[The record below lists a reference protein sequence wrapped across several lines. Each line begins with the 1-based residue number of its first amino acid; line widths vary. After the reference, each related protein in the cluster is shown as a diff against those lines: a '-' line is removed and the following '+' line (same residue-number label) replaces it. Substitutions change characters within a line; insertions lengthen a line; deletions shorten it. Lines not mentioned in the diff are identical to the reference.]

1 MPLRG
6 LRPGKSEKDLKRR
19 STLDPAS
26 LLKRSDPA
34 SHTHSA
40 ENLPSSDRG
49 IKSSDGIRPALQPR
63 PSLPEGEVHRPISPP
78 VQDHNPM
85 TRRFSMLRSRH
96 ASDPQLRQKAK
107 DHKAA
112 AQATDVPP
120 VPPVPPLPAAPAIIT
135 TAPTLDMNPD
145 PPPKKKTKFP
155 TFKSRLSTFDVIP
168 GASPRR
174 SLERKRSAE
183 FARGEQQQQ
192 QHPRPSREDPR
203 RLSTSRARDAPA
215 TNGDDAHAG
224 KGTGSA
230 GRLSDS
236 SRSDGSYGDHGP
248 FGFGKRPQLTSTSSI
263 FRLPRRNKDHNR
275 KSLFP
280 LPVKIPAP
288 PEFPDTAP
296 ATPRASTSGASYP
309 SPHHSPNGT
318 YSPPLTAV
326 HRSNTDGSAHPGQS
340 PSHSALASVVNASEQ
355 TLNRNDSTTSARSA
369 RSSPSLAPPARLN
382 RRGRSSTM
390 GSLGAKSDED
400 DSPTPPLGQTGRSS
414 TSTTGRTSFSNLFSL
429 GKLRHNTEPHS
440 PRHGSPGHHGPS
452 GRGSYSTSLN
462 ISRETLEIPP
472 REEGEAPGRYL
483 ERLEQ
488 RIDRSLIAAIMAQSG
503 DEFSSAVLRSYMRR
517 FMFFGDPVDMALRK
531 LLMEVTLPKETQQ
544 IDRVLQGFAD
554 RYHECNPGIF
564 VSPEEAYFISFSIVL
579 LNSDF
584 FNPNNKR
591 KMQKPDYIKNCNGSN
606 ASEVNEDVLAT
617 IYDNIVY
624 TQFIHIDDDV
634 DLRSTATRRNKK
646 NLIKHAVQDP
656 VKKAQKEPID
666 PYTLIFENKLD
677 VLRPPIKDVMQFED
691 PYSYRGTSQTL
702 DLKMLHRTFARYGVI
717 QIMSARSRPDAFMSP
732 TTIEN
737 PDGAQAGVVEMPV
750 TKVGILW
757 RKDTKRR
764 AARSPWQEW
773 GAILTRSGLSFFK
786 NAAWVKSLI
795 HQHDI
800 HEQKSQGGAPV
811 IFKPPVPEFKADYAI
826 PMDQCVAALDNS
838 YKKHKYA
845 FAIFAKGGAEEVFL
859 ADNEADMNDWLAKLN
874 YTAAFETAGIRPRVL
889 TGSNYEGQRA
899 RAIRSSHSSMGL
911 QTPTGDVTITSGKI
925 DNQLAQ
931 EITKARRVNIQRK
944 VEETEDKLGAAVKQ
958 LDNRL
963 RDARHLQ
970 VMAPIQPRTR
980 EHVMHAAGRMAAK
993 LKWIRIEIC
1002 RMKAHRDILIMD
1014 LDEEKRAAGEPA
1026 PQEVVSAAP
1035 NSSGS
1040 SPTIQGSKPIQTGLK
1055 RLGSRASASTTRP
1068 MSPSNL
1074 RPGTAESEQNDDDVF
1089 TTPPETSQN
1098 SPGIPQNGWGIPAIN
1113 LDVPSADQTNGLE
1126 HRPSVSTIGDGERS
1140 ELSSETGSRH
1150 RRPSTSEAD
1159 KHGLDGARPSTP
1171 NPNAETPQRPTAT
1184 GTPESRNK
1192 VRRSLHRTLRDTH
1205 SSSNTPGHR
1214 RSGKGKDSSS
1224 TMSDDTSATSPTSP
1238 EVLPR
1243 SHHSFTVHGKKASVV
1258 TFGAEWQNLS
1268 AEERLKLRKATLE
1281 DGTMSGGGSGRAVGP
1296 EGRSGSSGT
1305 GFRQRAASTD
1315 SAADTIR
1322 DQLVRERSLS
1332 ETVAESNA
1340 PVGVAL
1346 KPLPSDIKW
1355 NEEAASKGMTDSG
1368 MGGSEGVGEEDG
1380 LSPTATADSAKE
1392 RKRREMEWER
1402 AIEASGDEDEDEDCG
1417 RPGCHEPKPEQ
1428 NQQQSPTPQVVL
1440 AGEA

>member
-6 LRPGKSEKDLKRR
+6 LRLGKSEKDLKRR

-26 LLKRSDPA
+26 LFKRSDPT
-34 SHTHSA
+34 SRIHSA
-40 ENLPSSDRG
+40 ENLPLSDRG

-63 PSLPEGEVHRPISPP
+63 PSLSEEGEVQRPISPP
-78 VQDHNPM
+78 VQEHNPM

-120 VPPVPPLPAAPAIIT
+120 VPPVPPLPAGMQAPPAIIT
-135 TAPTLDMNPD
+135 TAPTVDMNPD

-183 FARGEQQQQ
+183 FARGEQHQS
-192 QHPRPSREDPR
+192 RPSHDDPR
-203 RLSTSRARDAPA
+203 RLSTPRARDAPA
-215 TNGDDAHAG
+215 TNGDDTHAG

-263 FRLPRRNKDHNR
+263 FRLPRRNKDQNR

-296 ATPRASTSGASYP
+296 ATPRASTSGASYR
-309 SPHHSPNGT
+309 SLHHSPNGT

-390 GSLGAKSDED
+390 GSLGGKSDGD
-400 DSPTPPLGQTGRSS
+400 DSPTPPLGQTERSS

-452 GRGSYSTSLN
+452 GRGSHSTPGH
-462 ISRETLEIPP
+462 PP

-503 DEFSSAVLRSYMRR
+503 DEFSSAVLRSYMRK
-517 FMFFGDPVDMALRK
+517 FMFFGDPIDMALRK

-591 KMQKPDYIKNCNGSN
+591 KMQKIDYIKNCNGSN

-617 IYDNIVY
+617 LYDNIVY
-624 TQFIHIDDDV
+624 TQFIHIDDEV
-634 DLRSTATRRNKK
+634 DLRSLATRRNKK

-666 PYTLIFENKLD
+666 PYTLIFDNKLD

-691 PYSYRGTSQTL
+691 PYSYRGTAQTL

-773 GAILTRSGLSFFK
+773 GAVLTRSGLSFFK
-786 NAAWVKSLI
+786 NAAWAKSLI
-795 HQHDI
+795 HQHEA

-838 YKKHKYA
+838 YKKHKHA
-845 FAIFAKGGAEEVFL
+845 FAIFAKGGAEEVYL
-859 ADNEADMNDWLAKLN
+859 ADNEAEMNDWLAKLN

-899 RAIRSSHSSMGL
+899 RAIRSSHSTIGL

-925 DNQLAQ
+925 DSQFAQ
-931 EITKARRVNIQRK
+931 EIAKARRVNILRK
-944 VEETEDKLGAAVKQ
+944 VEEKEDKLGAAVKQ

-980 EHVMHAAGRMAAK
+980 EHVMHAASKMSAK

-1026 PQEVVSAAP
+1026 PQEVVPAAP

-1040 SPTIQGSKPIQTGLK
+1040 SPTIQGPKPIQTGLN

-1068 MSPSNL
+1068 ISPSNL
-1074 RPGTAESEQNDDDVF
+1074 RPGTAESEQNDDVF
-1089 TTPPETSQN
+1089 ITPPETSQN
-1098 SPGIPQNGWGIPAIN
+1098 SPGFPQNGWGIPAIN
-1113 LDVPSADQTNGLE
+1113 QTNGLE
-1126 HRPSVSTIGDGERS
+1126 HRPSVSTIDDERS
-1140 ELSSETGSRH
+1140 ELSSDTGSRH
-1150 RRPSTSEAD
+1150 RRPSTSDAD

-1171 NPNAETPQRPTAT
+1171 NPNAETPQRPTT
-1184 GTPESRNK
+1184 SGTPESRNK

-1224 TMSDDTSATSPTSP
+1224 TIMSDDTSATSPTSP

-1243 SHHSFTVHGKKASVV
+1243 AHHSFTASVV

-1281 DGTMSGGGSGRAVGP
+1281 DGTMSGGSGRAVGS
-1296 EGRSGSSGT
+1296 ERRSGSSGT
-1305 GFRQRAASTD
+1305 GFRQRAASTN

-1322 DQLVRERSLS
+1322 NQLVRERSLS
-1332 ETVAESNA
+1332 ETMAEADA
-1340 PVGVAL
+1340 PVGVAI
-1346 KPLPSDIKW
+1346 KPLPSDIRW
-1355 NEEAASKGMTDSG
+1355 NEDAVSKGMTDSG

-1380 LSPTATADSAKE
+1380 LSPTATADSVKE
-1392 RKRREMEWER
+1392 RKRREKEWER

-1417 RPGCHEPKPEQ
+1417 RPGCHDPKAEQ
-1428 NQQQSPTPQVVL
+1428 NQQQSPAPQVVL